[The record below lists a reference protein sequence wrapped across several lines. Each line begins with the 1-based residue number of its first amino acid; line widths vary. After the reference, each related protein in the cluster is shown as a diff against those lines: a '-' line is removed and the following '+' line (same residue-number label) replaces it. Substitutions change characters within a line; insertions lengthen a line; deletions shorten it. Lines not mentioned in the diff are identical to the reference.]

1 MVNSINV
8 GVTLIRSDFY
18 ATSSLTLTQSIFHFK
33 KLNSSIIYSTM
44 KFFDDNENVRI
55 INRLSSDINTIDDEL
70 TLLLHVFLI
79 SFSYSLGLPIGIA
92 I

>member
-1 MVNSINV
+1 MQGSKI
-8 GVTLIRSDFY
+8 LIDFWLKFY
-18 ATSSLTLTQSIFHFK
+18 ATSSLTQSIFHFK

-44 KFFDDNENVRI
+44 KFFYDNENGRI
-55 INRLSSDINTIDDEL
+55 IIRLDSDINNIDDEL
-70 TLLLHVFLI
+70 PWLLHVFLI